1 MNGVV
6 SFLRDKYAYILGFAV
21 IEAGIYYFNGPT
33 GNFTTGFLGLFAIWI
48 FYAWMSKGQER

>member
-21 IEAGIYYFNGPT
+21 IEAGIYYFNGRPAISPPA
-33 GNFTTGFLGLFAIWI
+33 FWACSRSGFSTPG
-48 FYAWMSKGQER
+48 